1 VIGGDGM
8 TAGSAYGTSEYP
20 DVPIEELMATVDTE
34 RRQRALDTEDEVLAA
49 GFLPRPSVVTSP
61 SGSGFESGGVLD
73 TSEPSAS
80 LAGLADAVTRD
91 GRLAEL
97 FDDELIGV
105 IRAWRRI
112 ESWSSAGLMMAIAE
126 LARRRPA
133 ERTPPASTGAF
144 PAQLSEFIGDEVA
157 AALTLTARTAAG
169 YLDLALDLAV
179 RLPQTAQ
186 ALRAGVIDYPKARL
200 IAEATRIL
208 TDADAR
214 AVEARILP
222 RAGDQTLGQ
231 LRAAVSRAVLAVDPT
246 AATRRR
252 EEAQQDPRVRRWQE
266 DAGTAALAGFGL
278 PPADVLE
285 ADQRITTRALALRD
299 AGLTGSLE
307 ELRARA
313 YLDTL
318 LGQDSTPSPGSAPSP
333 GSTAGHS
340 PAPGH
345 SPVPGHSPAPGP
357 DSTSSPDSIASQT
370 SGTGQPSDPTP
381 APPPNAADSN
391 LANSSLGEP
400 AESGQPSP
408 ANPGDTVPLGI
419 RPERPATT
427 PRRGLAV
434 RLNLT
439 VPLTTLLGLANEPG
453 NIAGFGPLDPS
464 LTRELAAL
472 AANHPASRSCV
483 TITDEDGR
491 AVGHG
496 CARGSSPVLGQF
508 ITLGQSPPSRPRAGP
523 FTVTIYPLAQGTC
536 DHRHQEPGYQPSR
549 RLRHLVEARTTTCCA
564 PGCRRPAAQCDLDH
578 TIPYD
583 QGGRTCECD
592 LAPLCRHHH
601 RCKQSEGW
609 RLEQPQPG
617 ILRWTTP
624 AGRQYLTQ
632 PDASP

>member
-1 VIGGDGM
+1 VIGGDRM
-8 TAGSAYGTSEYP
+8 TTG
-20 DVPIEELMATVDTE
+20 
-34 RRQRALDTEDEVLAA
+34 RHQRALAAEDEILAA
-49 GFLPRPSVVTSP
+49 GFLPRPSVITSP
-61 SGSGFESGGVLD
+61 SGSGFASGGVLD

-80 LAGLADAVTRD
+80 LAGLTDAATRD

-97 FDDELIGV
+97 ADDELIGV
-105 IRAWRRI
+105 IRAWSRI
-112 ESWSSAGLMMAIAE
+112 ESWSCGGLMMAIAE

-133 ERTPPASTGAF
+133 EQTLPAPPGGF

-157 AALTLTARTAAG
+157 AALTLTTRAAG
-169 YLDLALDLAV
+169 AYLDVALDLAT
-179 RLPQTAQ
+179 RLPETAK
-186 ALRAGVIDYPKARL
+186 ALRAGVIDFAQARL

-208 TDADAR
+208 SDADAR

-222 RAGDQTLGQ
+222 RAGGQTLGQ
-231 LRAAVSRAVLAVDPT
+231 LRAAASRAVLAVDPT

-285 ADQRITTRALALRD
+285 ADQRITTCALALRE

-318 LGQDSTPSPGSAPSP
+318 LGQDSTPSQG
-333 GSTAGHS
+333 AG
-340 PAPGH
+340 P
-345 SPVPGHSPAPGP
+345 
-357 DSTSSPDSIASQT
+357 
-370 SGTGQPSDPTP
+370 GQP
-381 APPPNAADSN
+381 N
-391 LANSSLGEP
+391 
-400 AESGQPSP
+400 P
-408 ANPGDTVPLGI
+408 ANPGDAAPPTDAPT
-419 RPERPATT
+419 ERPPA
-427 PRRGLAV
+427 PQRRLAA

-439 VPLTTLLGLANEPG
+439 ISLATLLGLADEPG
-453 NIAGFGPLDPS
+453 NIGGFGPLDPS
-464 LTRELAAL
+464 LTRELASL

-483 TITDEDGR
+483 TVTDQHGR
-491 AVGHG
+491 PVGHG
-496 CARGSSPVLGQF
+496 CARGSLSALGQL
-508 ITLGQSPPSRPRAGP
+508 ISPGQPPPLRRRLGP
-523 FTVTIYPLAQGTC
+523 FTVTIHPLAQGTC

-583 QGGRTCECD
+583 QGGRTCECN

-601 RCKQSEGW
+601 RGKQSEGW
-609 RLEQPQPG
+609 HLDQPQPG
-617 ILRWTTP
+617 VLRWTTP
-624 AGRQYLTQ
+624 AGRQYVTH